1 MNNIKSIIARLKKN
15 EEIAKKFNEIET
27 KILSILNFKDLFEV
41 LLSEIKQK
49 FKVPYVWLSMVEKS
63 EISSLIQSIETSS
76 VLKEHLNIIDKNNF
90 LELVENNTKPLLIN
104 ENLKPYFKLL
114 PQNIK
119 FFIKSIA
126 IAPIFLDGEI
136 IGSLNQA
143 DFSRIRYQPG
153 IDTSLLEQLSVKV
166 SICLSNVTAHEK
178 LKFLTFHDPHTGLL
192 NRRVMKTVLSR
203 EFNRAKLYSSVL
215 SVVSLD
221 ISAVDKFNNFESNDG
236 SYKVVKYVA
245 EKLTKMVRDSDVVVG
260 FTENKFVLI
269 LPETSA
275 DKAKNLMCRIESYF
289 NQHPMEDGNTNKPIL
304 INFGLASTEDISL
317 KDPISILLKSDKIL
331 CQNKY
336 SSPLF

>member
-1 MNNIKSIIARLKKN
+1 EN
-15 EEIAKKFNEIET
+15 EKIAKKFNEIEI

-49 FKVPYVWLSMVEKS
+49 FKVPYVWISMIEKS
-63 EISSLIQSIETSS
+63 EISSLIQSIETSN
-76 VLKEHLNIIDKNNF
+76 VLNKYLNIIRKETF
-90 LELVENNTKPLLIN
+90 LELVDNNTKPLLIN

-114 PQNIK
+114 PQDIK
-119 FFIKSIA
+119 FFIKSMA

-153 IDTSLLEQLSVKV
+153 IDTSLLEQLSIKV

-178 LKFLTFHDPHTGLL
+178 LRFLTFHDPHTGLL
-192 NRRVMKTVLSR
+192 NRRVLKTVLRR
-203 EFNRAKLYSSVL
+203 EFNRAKFYSNVL

-221 ISAVDKFNNFESNDG
+221 ISSSDNFNDFEPDDV
-236 SYKVVKYVA
+236 SYSIVKYVA
-245 EKLTKMVRDSDVVVG
+245 EKLIKMVRDSDVVVG

-275 DKAKNLMCRIESYF
+275 DSAMNLMRRIQTYF
-289 NQHPMEDGNTNKPIL
+289 SEHPMKYGYTTIPIL
-304 INFGLASTEDISL
+304 MNFGLASTEDISL
-317 KDPISILLKSDKIL
+317 KDPISILLKSDQIL
-331 CQNKY
+331 HQIK
-336 SSPLF
+336 SKE